1 MYKTSIEIMIDA
13 QKIKIYKDLLN
24 KKNIKTNKKEEKEI
38 IKLLLKNHKK
48 YKLTEIF
55 DLLKPKHNPKLT
67 NEYYLDFQDFKKKNI
82 FLIKVLS
89 KELKKQIKSKKI
101 KKEILS
107 NTVILT
113 LVKTY
118 DREMYNEEVLY
129 LYIFIYFLNK
139 SKIKNQNIEKTLKEK
154 QIIMEI
160 IKNIKTSNHDYKI
173 TKKLIEKEDSI
184 NETEKK
190 ILLKII
196 KKEKKNKKLFFNN
209 NKI

>member
-1 MYKTSIEIMIDA
+1 
-13 QKIKIYKDLLN
+13 
-24 KKNIKTNKKEEKEI
+24 
-38 IKLLLKNHKK
+38 
-48 YKLTEIF
+48 
-55 DLLKPKHNPKLT
+55 
-67 NEYYLDFQDFKKKNI
+67 
-82 FLIKVLS
+82 
-89 KELKKQIKSKKI
+89 
-101 KKEILS
+101 
-107 NTVILT
+107 
-113 LVKTY
+113 
-118 DREMYNEEVLY
+118 MYNEEVLY